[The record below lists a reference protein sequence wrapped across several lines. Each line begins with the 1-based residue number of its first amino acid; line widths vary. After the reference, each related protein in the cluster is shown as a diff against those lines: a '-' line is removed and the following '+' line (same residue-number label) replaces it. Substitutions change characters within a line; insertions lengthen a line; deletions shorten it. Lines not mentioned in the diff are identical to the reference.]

1 MDDIDPDAQ
10 PSMSVHEATQKVLR
24 TDLAIGIGGAVL
36 GYAEA
41 GTALFDVLPVVV
53 GFGLLTG
60 ITVAVVEHDAVPGVY
75 PEVAALA
82 AFIVLSGVVAGLMTL
97 SEVSVTLV
105 LAAVLSGFG
114 VGVIGN
120 RVLYGIVFD
129 VPAYRLTRVREQ
141 SSSSSR

>member
-1 MDDIDPDAQ
+1 MSDIDPDAH

-24 TDLAIGIGGAVL
+24 TDLAVGIGGAVL

-60 ITVAVVEHDAVPGVY
+60 IAVAVVEHDAVPGVY

-82 AFIVLSGVVAGLMTL
+82 SFIVLVGAVAGLVTL
-97 SEVSVTLV
+97 SGASMSVL

-129 VPAYRLTRVREQ
+129 VPAYRLTRVREE
-141 SSSSSR
+141 S

>member
-1 MDDIDPDAQ
+1 MDDIDPDTQ
-10 PSMSVHEATQKVLR
+10 PSMSVREATQEVLR

-41 GTALFDVLPVVV
+41 GTALVDVLAVVV

-82 AFIVLSGVVAGLMTL
+82 ALVVLSGAVAGIVAL
-97 SEVSVTLV
+97 SEASVTLV

-120 RVLYGIVFD
+120 RLLYGVVFD
-129 VPAYRLTRVREQ
+129 VPAYRLTRVRET
-141 SSSSSR
+141 S

>member
-24 TDLAIGIGGAVL
+24 TDLAIGLSGAVL

-41 GTALFDVLPVVV
+41 GTALFELLPVVI

-60 ITVAVVEHDAVPGVY
+60 IAVAVVEHDAVPGVY

-82 AFIVLSGVVAGLMTL
+82 FFIVLVGAVAAVQTF

-105 LAAVLSGFG
+105 LATALSGFG

-141 SSSSSR
+141 SESSRR

>member
-1 MDDIDPDAQ
+1 MDDVDPDTQ
-10 PSMSVHEATQKVLR
+10 PSMSVHEATQEVLR
-24 TDLAIGIGGAVL
+24 TDLAIGIGGVVL

-41 GTALFDVLPVVV
+41 GTALVDVPAVVV

-60 ITVAVVEHDAVPGVY
+60 IAVAVVEHDAVPGVY

-82 AFIVLSGVVAGLMTL
+82 ALVVLSGAVAGLMAL
-97 SEVSVTLV
+97 SEASVTLV

-120 RVLYGIVFD
+120 RLLYGIVFD
-129 VPAYRLTRVREQ
+129 VPAYRLTRVRET
-141 SSSSSR
+141 S

>member
-1 MDDIDPDAQ
+1 MSDIDPDAQ
-10 PSMSVHEATQKVLR
+10 PSMSVHKATQKVLR
-24 TDLAIGIGGAVL
+24 TDLAVGIGGAVL

-60 ITVAVVEHDAVPGVY
+60 VAVAVVEHDAVPGVY

-82 AFIVLSGVVAGLMTL
+82 SFVVLVGAVAGLVML
-97 SEVSVTLV
+97 SGASMSVV

-129 VPAYRLTRVREQ
+129 VPAYRLTRVRTE
-141 SSSSSR
+141 

>member
-1 MDDIDPDAQ
+1 MDDIDPDTQ
-10 PSMSVHEATQKVLR
+10 PSMSVHEATQEVLR

-41 GTALFDVLPVVV
+41 GTALVDVPAVVV

-60 ITVAVVEHDAVPGVY
+60 IAVAIVEHDAVPGVY

-82 AFIVLSGVVAGLMTL
+82 ALVVLSGAVAGLVAL
-97 SEVSVTLV
+97 SEASVTLV

-120 RVLYGIVFD
+120 RLLYGIVFD
-129 VPAYRLTRVREQ
+129 VPAYRLTRVRET
-141 SSSSSR
+141 S

>member
-1 MDDIDPDAQ
+1 MDGIDPDTQ

-36 GYAEA
+36 GYAES
-41 GTALFDVLPVVV
+41 GTALVDVLAVVV

-82 AFIVLSGVVAGLMTL
+82 AFIVLAGAVAALVTL
-97 SEVSVTLV
+97 SEASVTLV

-114 VGVIGN
+114 VGVITN
-120 RVLYGIVFD
+120 RALYGLVFD
-129 VPAYRLTRVREQ
+129 VPAYRLTRVRET
-141 SSSSSR
+141 S

>member
-1 MDDIDPDAQ
+1 MSDIDPDAQ

-24 TDLAIGIGGAVL
+24 TDLAVGIGGAVL

-60 ITVAVVEHDAVPGVY
+60 VAVAVVEHDAVPGVY

-82 AFIVLSGVVAGLMTL
+82 SFVVLVGAVAGLVML
-97 SEVSVTLV
+97 SGASMSVV

-129 VPAYRLTRVREQ
+129 VPAYRLTRVRTE
-141 SSSSSR
+141 

>member
-1 MDDIDPDAQ
+1 MDDIDPGAQ
-10 PSMSVHEATQKVLR
+10 PSMSVREATQEVIR

-41 GTALFDVLPVVV
+41 GTALVGVLPVVV
-53 GFGLLTG
+53 GFSLLTG
-60 ITVAVVEHDAVPGVY
+60 ITVAVVEHDVVPGVY

-82 AFIVLSGVVAGLMTL
+82 AFIVLSGVVAGLMML
-97 SEVSVTLV
+97 SEASVTLV

-120 RVLYGIVFD
+120 RLLYGIVFD
-129 VPAYRLTRVREQ
+129 VPAYRLSRVRET
-141 SSSSSR
+141 S

>member
-10 PSMSVHEATQKVLR
+10 PSMSAHEATQKVLR

-41 GTALFDVLPVVV
+41 GTALVDVLAVVV

-60 ITVAVVEHDAVPGVY
+60 IAMAVVEHDAVPGVY

-82 AFIVLSGVVAGLMTL
+82 SFIVLAGAVAGLVTL
-97 SEVSVTLV
+97 SGSPITLV
-105 LAAVLSGFG
+105 LSAVLSGFG

-120 RVLYGIVFD
+120 RLLYGIVFD
-129 VPAYRLTRVREQ
+129 VPAYRLTRVREG
-141 SSSSSR
+141 SPSRSR

>member
-1 MDDIDPDAQ
+1 MSDIDPDAQ

-24 TDLAIGIGGAVL
+24 TDLAVGIGGAVL

-60 ITVAVVEHDAVPGVY
+60 VAVAVVEHDAVPGVY

-82 AFIVLSGVVAGLMTL
+82 SFIVLAGAVAGFVTL
-97 SEVSVTLV
+97 SGASMSVV

-129 VPAYRLTRVREQ
+129 VPAYRLTRVRTE
-141 SSSSSR
+141 

>member
-1 MDDIDPDAQ
+1 MDDVDPDTQ
-10 PSMSVHEATQKVLR
+10 PSMSVHEATQEVLR

-41 GTALFDVLPVVV
+41 GTALVDVPAVVV

-60 ITVAVVEHDAVPGVY
+60 IAVAIVEHDAVPGVY

-82 AFIVLSGVVAGLMTL
+82 ALVVLSGAVAGLVAL
-97 SEVSVTLV
+97 SEASVTLV

-120 RVLYGIVFD
+120 RLLYGIVFD
-129 VPAYRLTRVREQ
+129 VPAYRLTRVRET
-141 SSSSSR
+141 S

>member
-1 MDDIDPDAQ
+1 MDDIDHDTQ
-10 PSMSVHEATQKVLR
+10 PSMSVHEATQEVLR
-24 TDLAIGIGGAVL
+24 TDLAIGIGGTVL

-41 GTALFDVLPVVV
+41 GTALVDVLAVVV

-82 AFIVLSGVVAGLMTL
+82 AFIVLAGVVAGLMML
-97 SEVSVTLV
+97 SEASVTLI

-120 RVLYGIVFD
+120 RLLYGIVFD
-129 VPAYRLTRVREQ
+129 VPAYRLRRVRET
-141 SSSSSR
+141 S

>member
-41 GTALFDVLPVVV
+41 GTALVDVLAVVV

-82 AFIVLSGVVAGLMTL
+82 SFIVLSGVVAGLMML
-97 SEVSVTLV
+97 SEASVTLV

-120 RVLYGIVFD
+120 RVLYGIAFD

-141 SSSSSR
+141 S

>member
-41 GTALFDVLPVVV
+41 GTALIDVLAVVV

-60 ITVAVVEHDAVPGVY
+60 ITVAIVEHDAVPGVY

-82 AFIVLSGVVAGLMTL
+82 AFIVLSGVVAGLMML

-120 RVLYGIVFD
+120 RLLYGIVFD
-129 VPAYRLTRVREQ
+129 VPAYRLTQVREQ
-141 SSSSSR
+141 S

>member
-1 MDDIDPDAQ
+1 MDDIGPDTQ

-24 TDLAIGIGGAVL
+24 TDLTIGIGGAVL

-41 GTALFDVLPVVV
+41 GTALVDVLAVVV

-82 AFIVLSGVVAGLMTL
+82 AFIVLSGAVAGLVTL
-97 SEVSVTLV
+97 SEASVTLV

-114 VGVIGN
+114 IGVIAN
-120 RVLYGIVFD
+120 RALYGLVFD
-129 VPAYRLTRVREQ
+129 VPAYRLTRVRET
-141 SSSSSR
+141 S

>member
-1 MDDIDPDAQ
+1 MSDIDPDAQ

-24 TDLAIGIGGAVL
+24 TDLAVGIGGAVL

-60 ITVAVVEHDAVPGVY
+60 VAVAVVEHDVVPGVY

-82 AFIVLSGVVAGLMTL
+82 SFVVLVGAVAGLVML
-97 SEVSVTLV
+97 SGASMSVV

-129 VPAYRLTRVREQ
+129 VPAYRLTRVRTE
-141 SSSSSR
+141 

>member
-60 ITVAVVEHDAVPGVY
+60 IAVAVVEHDAVPGVY

-82 AFIVLSGVVAGLMTL
+82 SFVVLAGAVAGLVTL
-97 SEVSVTLV
+97 SDAPITLV

-120 RVLYGIVFD
+120 RVLYGIAFD
-129 VPAYRLTRVREQ
+129 VPAYRLTQVREQ
-141 SSSSSR
+141 S

>member
-1 MDDIDPDAQ
+1 MDDIDPGAQ
-10 PSMSVHEATQKVLR
+10 PSMSVHEATREVLR

-36 GYAEA
+36 GYVEA
-41 GTALFDVLPVVV
+41 GTALVDVLAVVV

-82 AFIVLSGVVAGLMTL
+82 AFIVLSGVVAGLMML

-120 RVLYGIVFD
+120 RLLYGIVFD
-129 VPAYRLTRVREQ
+129 VPAYRLSRVRET
-141 SSSSSR
+141 S

>member
-1 MDDIDPDAQ
+1 MSDIDPDAQ

-24 TDLAIGIGGAVL
+24 TDLAVGIGGAVL

-60 ITVAVVEHDAVPGVY
+60 VAVAVVEHDAVPGVY

-82 AFIVLSGVVAGLMTL
+82 TFIVLAGAVAGLVTL
-97 SEVSVTLV
+97 SQASMSVV

-129 VPAYRLTRVREQ
+129 VPAYRLTRVRTE
-141 SSSSSR
+141 

>member
-1 MDDIDPDAQ
+1 MMDIDPDTQ

-24 TDLAIGIGGAVL
+24 TDLAVGIGGAVL

-60 ITVAVVEHDAVPGVY
+60 VTVAVVEHDAVPGVY

-82 AFIVLSGVVAGLMTL
+82 SFVVLVGAVAGLVTL
-97 SEVSVTLV
+97 SGASMSVV

-120 RVLYGIVFD
+120 RLLYGIVFD
-129 VPAYRLTRVREQ
+129 VPAYRLTRVREE
-141 SSSSSR
+141 S

>member
-1 MDDIDPDAQ
+1 MDDIDPGAQ
-10 PSMSVHEATQKVLR
+10 PSMSVNEATQEVLR

-41 GTALFDVLPVVV
+41 GTALVDVLAVVV

-82 AFIVLSGVVAGLMTL
+82 AFIVLSGVVAGLMML

-120 RVLYGIVFD
+120 RLLYGIVFD
-129 VPAYRLTRVREQ
+129 VPAYRLSRVRET
-141 SSSSSR
+141 S